1 MTGLEMEGDYQQSI
15 MYLNM
20 LEDLGKKQP
29 RLVVEEKTDAI
40 PTSFLF
46 PYQQEQ
52 TEGFEHRKELFQH
65 LFSLLLR
72 EFISKRS
79 LSYFAPIEKAL
90 QEIRELRRIIE
101 SKLSN
106 IKDAQVLQINR
117 LSSKHLSQP
126 ISVLIEDDKEGFL
139 ARTPDLPLYGYGE
152 DRLEAI
158 EMLKREIES
167 LYNDL
172 MEDDSFSEEYS
183 KIKEF
188 LINRIVD

>member
-1 MTGLEMEGDYQQSI
+1 MSTIIHYSRFD
-15 MYLNM
+15 
-20 LEDLGKKQP
+20 
-29 RLVVEEKTDAI
+29 TD
-40 PTSFLF
+40 T
-46 PYQQEQ
+46 
-52 TEGFEHRKELFQH
+52 
-65 LFSLLLR
+65 
-72 EFISKRS
+72 
-79 LSYFAPIEKAL
+79 

-139 ARTPDLPLYGYGE
+139 ARTPDLPLYGYSE

>member
-1 MTGLEMEGDYQQSI
+1 MEANYQESI
-15 MYLNM
+15 KYLNM
-20 LEDLGKKQP
+20 LEALGGKQP
-29 RLVVEEKTDAI
+29 WFNVEEKTDVT
-40 PTSFLF
+40 PTPSLF

-72 EFISKRS
+72 ESISKRS

-106 IKDAQVLQINR
+106 IKEAQVLQINR

>member
-1 MTGLEMEGDYQQSI
+1 MEADYQESI
-15 MYLNM
+15 KYLNV
-20 LEDLGKKQP
+20 LEGLGGKQP
-29 RLVVEEKTDAI
+29 WFNVEEKTDAI
-40 PTSFLF
+40 PTPFLF
-46 PYQQEQ
+46 QYQQEQ
-52 TEGFEHRKELFQH
+52 TESFEHRKELFQH
-65 LFSLLLR
+65 LFSFILR
-72 EFISKRS
+72 DAISKKS
-79 LSYFAPIEKAL
+79 LFYLSYFAPIEKVL

-117 LSSKHLSQP
+117 LPSKHLSQP

>member
-1 MTGLEMEGDYQQSI
+1 MEADYQESI
-15 MYLNM
+15 KYLNV
-20 LEDLGKKQP
+20 LEGLGGKQP
-29 RLVVEEKTDAI
+29 WFNVEEKTDAI
-40 PTSFLF
+40 PTPSLF

-52 TEGFEHRKELFQH
+52 TESFEHRKELFQH
-65 LFSLLLR
+65 LFSFILR
-72 EFISKRS
+72 DAISKKS
-79 LSYFAPIEKAL
+79 LFYLSYFAPIEKAL

-117 LSSKHLSQP
+117 LPSKHLSQP